1 MTADFSFDP
10 AKSGIEVSATTRMPR
25 TTALEDRLDHAEELA
40 EARRDEEALTEF
52 EAVDAQLGDP
62 EPVGG

>member
-25 TTALEDRLDHAEELA
+25 TTALEDRRNSQRRVATRRRSQSSKLSMRSLA
-40 EARRDEEALTEF
+40 TLN
-52 EAVDAQLGDP
+52 
-62 EPVGG
+62 PVGG